1 MMAFSGE
8 TAATKFD
15 TKDGDALYR
24 WAKRRAE
31 YFAVANV
38 SAARSVSQ
46 SGSSFASSGWVYN
59 PYYSMFTYVPLSGM
73 FYSPFGYA
81 FWSPFTV
88 YRAYYYGPSVFSRG
102 GSTIPVTS
110 TTPGQVSRGYH
121 DRPEQKH
128 GVPANGRIAERGFG
142 SRRAQYRFDP
152 RRSVATASGS
162 GLEVPETRWP
172 KRAQAS
178 DLLRAAE

>member
-1 MMAFSGE
+1 MMAFAGE
-8 TAATKFD
+8 MAATKFD

-38 SAARSVSQ
+38 SAARSVRE

-102 GSTIPVTS
+102 GSSSPVAS
-110 TTPGQVSRGYH
+110 NTTPGRVPTANTGSPAAMRGTPSP
-121 DRPEQKH
+121 RIGGMSSGGGQAAPSVMRSP
-128 GVPANGRIAERGFG
+128 GGGRLGGR
-142 SRRAQYRFDP
+142 
-152 RRSVATASGS
+152 
-162 GLEVPETRWP
+162 
-172 KRAQAS
+172 
-178 DLLRAAE
+178 